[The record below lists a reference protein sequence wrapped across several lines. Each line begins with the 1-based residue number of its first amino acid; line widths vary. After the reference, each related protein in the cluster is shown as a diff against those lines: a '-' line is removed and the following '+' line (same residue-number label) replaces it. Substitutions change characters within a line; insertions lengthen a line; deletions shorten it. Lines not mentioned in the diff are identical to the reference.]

1 MTNEQNKNNS
11 INSDLENIQPEVSD
25 LEKEESLKTKK
36 LQAFAVVAI
45 ALIALIL
52 MIFSFLGNKKEEPVV
67 EERQVGTQVKTKSF
81 DLKEEAKNFKEI
93 IEDIE
98 REEEKKTAIPTM
110 QLPTKEEPKENI
122 FSASIS
128 KTIEPKVYKGS
139 SMMMVDNAG
148 SKREMPI
155 DPTDGNYAFDSEGN
169 IVEKGSSFQIGELE
183 KNYEEGVF
191 KPKAAK
197 VSEFDPNLLL
207 KKGTFIGCSLD
218 TRLVSTIAGNIGC
231 TVSENIYSANGTTLL
246 IEKGSKINGFFRSG
260 QLNDGMDRI
269 FVVWNEIRTPN
280 NIIIPISSGATDE
293 LGGTGIQGYVDH
305 HWLQR
310 FGAAILLSI
319 IDDAMNVALNG
330 GVGTRNNQN
339 RDYVDNTSDT
349 VEEMAAIA
357 LEKFINIQ
365 PTLYRNHG
373 DIVGVYVNRDVDF
386 SSVYKLTTKKRA
398 RIIK

>member
-1 MTNEQNKNNS
+1 MKNEQNKNSS

-52 MIFSFLGNKKEEPVV
+52 MIFSFFGKKEEPVV
-67 EERQVGTQVKTKSF
+67 KERQVGTQVKTKSF

-98 REEEKKTAIPTM
+98 RKEEEKTAIPTM
-110 QLPTKEEPKENI
+110 QLPTEEEPKENI

-139 SMMMVDNAG
+139 SMMMVNNTG

-191 KPKAAK
+191 RSKAAK
-197 VSEFDPNLLL
+197 VIEFDPNLLL

-373 DIVGVYVNRDVDF
+373 DIVGIYVNRDVDF

>member
-1 MTNEQNKNNS
+1 MKNEQNKNSS

-52 MIFSFLGNKKEEPVV
+52 MIFSFFGKKEEPVV
-67 EERQVGTQVKTKSF
+67 KERQVGTQVKTKSF

-98 REEEKKTAIPTM
+98 RKEEEKTAIPTM
-110 QLPTKEEPKENI
+110 QLPTEEEPKENI

-139 SMMMVDNAG
+139 SMMMVNNTG

-191 KPKAAK
+191 RSKAAK
-197 VSEFDPNLLL
+197 VIEFDPNLLL
-207 KKGTFIGCSLD
+207 KKGTFISCSLD

-373 DIVGVYVNRDVDF
+373 DIVGIYVNRDVDF